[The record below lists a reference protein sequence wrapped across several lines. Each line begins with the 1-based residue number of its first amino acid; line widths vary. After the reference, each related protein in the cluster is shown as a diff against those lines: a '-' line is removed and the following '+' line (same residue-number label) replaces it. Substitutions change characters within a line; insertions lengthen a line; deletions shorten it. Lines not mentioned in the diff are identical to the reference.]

1 MTTINLLIALLL
13 AATAFAAF
21 ASLAHSL
28 VAAWKTAQELAAAMD
43 HVPAERVGVTWHDFP
58 ARQASS
64 VVQLR
69 PALRKRA
76 VPITMPLEFRAA
88 A

>member
-13 AATAFAAF
+13 AATAFVALT
-21 ASLAHSL
+21 SLAHSL
-28 VAAWKTAQELAAAMD
+28 VTTWKTAQELATTID
-43 HVPAERVGVTWHDFP
+43 HLPVERVSVTWHDVP
-58 ARQASS
+58 ARPASS

-69 PALRKRA
+69 PALRRHV
-76 VPITMPLEFRAA
+76 VPATLLPEFRAA

>member
-43 HVPAERVGVTWHDFP
+43 HLPAERVGVTWHDFP

-69 PALRKRA
+69 PPLRKRVILA
-76 VPITMPLEFRAA
+76 TTLPEFRAA